1 MHRFQIYLIHFG
13 IELLKDILLSMSTQ
27 IYCIWTIINRYTI
40 SYSDFPYYI
49 ERQY

>member
-1 MHRFQIYLIHFG
+1 MHRCQVYSIHFG
-13 IELLKDILLSMSTQ
+13 IELLKNILLSMSTQ
-27 IYCIWTIINRYTI
+27 IYYIWTIINGQTI